1 VHGAAPVARYGDRVP
16 SEHLTAM
23 SSDGVPLAVFA
34 AGAGD
39 PLLLIPGLGARATI
53 FDPIV
58 PDLSR
63 RHRVI
68 TFDPRGIGESGN
80 GGDLTLANMALD
92 AIAVLDAAGVA
103 TAAVFGASMGGLIA
117 QHVVVEHPDR
127 VDHLVLAAT
136 APGGDHG
143 VDAEPEFQAA
153 LLGRGARTPEEAYR
167 IACTVLYS
175 GQFQRAHPEFIEA
188 QVLERARHPV
198 RPRVFAAQF
207 TAMAQPDD
215 SFEKLAGVTTPTLVL
230 HGTEDVVT
238 PFENARILAGQIPTA
253 ELRPF
258 DGCGHLFFHER
269 PAETARVVG
278 EHLRPT

>member
-1 VHGAAPVARYGDRVP
+1 MVTAMP
-16 SEHLTAM
+16 SEHLTAT

-143 VDAEPEFQAA
+143 VDAEPKFQAA

-175 GQFQRAHPEFIEA
+175 RQFQRAHPEFIEA
-188 QVLERARHPV
+188 QILDRARHPV

-207 TAMAQPDD
+207 TAMAQPDE

-278 EHLRPT
+278 EHLRPS